1 MFVVTLVVLG
11 VLVLT
16 LFYRD
21 YKTIEKLTKEIGEL
35 SADNELLQIDLDGQ
49 KLFTK
54 VYENF
59 LESCNIKEK
68 DLMDELETLQHKN
81 VKKSS
86 KKEKENKKT
95 KK

>member
-1 MFVVTLVVLG
+1 MFVVILVVLG
-11 VLVLT
+11 VVALT

-35 SADNELLQIDLDGQ
+35 TADNELLQIDLEGQ

-54 VYENF
+54 VYESF
-59 LESCNIKEK
+59 LESCHLREK
-68 DLMDELETLQHKN
+68 DLMEELDTLQHKN

-86 KKEKENKKT
+86 KKEKENTKT